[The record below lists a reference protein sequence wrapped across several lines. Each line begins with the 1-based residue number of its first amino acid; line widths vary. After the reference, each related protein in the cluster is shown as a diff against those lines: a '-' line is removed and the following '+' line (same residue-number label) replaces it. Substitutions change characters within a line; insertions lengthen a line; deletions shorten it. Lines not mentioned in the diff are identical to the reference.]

1 MMQDFK
7 HLRDP
12 YHMQHRDTAARHYD
26 GVITDPQV
34 RRYSRALD
42 VMMILLVLA
51 VAITILTVITG
62 KREESPPPTEY
73 CEMTQLYVET
83 RGEFGWPD
91 FNSNMHL
98 CIGDGT

>member
-26 GVITDPQV
+26 GEITAP
-34 RRYSRALD
+34 RRGGWKRYAPTA
-42 VMMILLVLA
+42 LLVLCFHLVLVTA
-51 VAITILTVITG
+51 AWLSAG
-62 KREESPPPTEY
+62 REETPPPADY
-73 CEMTQLYVET
+73 CKMTQLFVESK
-83 RGEFGWPD
+83 GEFGWPD